1 MREIDADSDFVEAPK
16 PAPKP
21 VQRAEPVQPAPAPAR
36 REYAQGAHFHP
47 RPLRPVLPPAP
58 GTPLVTA
65 PATTFRPISPDSCTH
80 MFMYLRRRFPV
91 GVDQLTRKEHEHAVY
106 ACGACDKEI
115 EVDLK

>member
-1 MREIDADSDFVEAPK
+1 MREIDADSDFVEEPR
-16 PAPKP
+16 PAPAK
-21 VQRAEPVQPAPAPAR
+21 PVQPAPAPAR
-36 REYAQGAHFHP
+36 PQAP
-47 RPLRPVLPPAP
+47 RFQPRQERPPLPPAP
-58 GTPLVTA
+58 GTPLVSV

-91 GVDQLTRKEHEHAVY
+91 GVDQVTRKEHEHAVY